1 MWNEDNS
8 QGFLLTIIKGVVLT
22 ALVTMICLLVF
33 SLVIRLAYLEGSIVK
48 WINQFL
54 KIFSIFIG
62 VFFSVKANGGILKG
76 SLIGGLSTVV
86 IFVIF
91 AIISGQKVALIS
103 FFADILFGV
112 IVGGIIGIMAV
123 NRKA

>member
-62 VFFSVKANGGILKG
+62 VFFSVRANGGILKG

-91 AIISGQKVALIS
+91 AIISGQKVTLIS